1 MANRELEEFYQTL
14 LGHIPQGELTLA
26 KLRQGLE
33 KLLSLFPAA
42 PDVKF
47 HPVSIG
53 KLSAAWI
60 QAPGCTQDRVILFFH
75 GGAYS
80 AGSFESHQD
89 MLGRLAK
96 ASKSYILAVDY
107 RLAPEHPFPAAVED
121 AVISYQFLLKEFKP
135 EQIFVAGSS
144 AGGGLAIA
152 LLLKLIQMKKPLPKA
167 GICLSPW
174 VDLALTGKTLT
185 TNDGKDLIQKERLQM
200 AVDIYLKGHDPK
212 DPLASP
218 LYANLKGLPPL
229 LIQVG
234 SRELLLDEIERFAQK
249 AKESGVDVQLEVYP
263 DMIHTWQLF
272 ASKIP
277 DGEAAIQK
285 VGKYI
290 RSM

>member
-1 MANRELEEFYQTL
+1 
-14 LGHIPQGELTLA
+14 
-26 KLRQGLE
+26 
-33 KLLSLFPAA
+33 
-42 PDVKF
+42 
-47 HPVSIG
+47 
-53 KLSAAWI
+53 
-60 QAPGCTQDRVILFFH
+60 
-75 GGAYS
+75 
-80 AGSFESHQD
+80 
-89 MLGRLAK
+89 
-96 ASKSYILAVDY
+96 
-107 RLAPEHPFPAAVED
+107 
-121 AVISYQFLLKEFKP
+121 
-135 EQIFVAGSS
+135 
-144 AGGGLAIA
+144 
-152 LLLKLIQMKKPLPKA
+152 
-167 GICLSPW
+167 
-174 VDLALTGKTLT
+174 
-185 TNDGKDLIQKERLQM
+185 M